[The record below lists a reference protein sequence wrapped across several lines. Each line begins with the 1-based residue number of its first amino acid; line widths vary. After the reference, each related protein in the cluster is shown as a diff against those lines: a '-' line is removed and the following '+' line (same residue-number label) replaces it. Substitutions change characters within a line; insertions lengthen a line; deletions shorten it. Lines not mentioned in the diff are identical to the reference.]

1 MRSIK
6 VGLLGY
12 GNIGRGVW
20 DILQTNN
27 ATITQNCGYEIEL
40 SKILV
45 QSHRDRGIAQE
56 LFTTDAYEILN
67 NDEIEVV
74 IELIGGLSPAKDYIL
89 RALNNKKHVITANKA
104 VIATYGDELLKAAK
118 EKGVYLY
125 YEGSVA
131 GGIPILDSIRE
142 SLAANKIQEIMGI
155 INGTTNYILT
165 KMTLEGSDF
174 KTALAEAQAKGYAE
188 ADPTSDVEGF
198 DASYKLSILS
208 SLAFNTSLPVES
220 IYREGISKITP
231 IDIEYARELGF
242 VIKLL
247 AIGKQR
253 ADSIELRVHP
263 TLIPAYHP
271 LAAVNDVYNG
281 IFINGNAVGN
291 LMYYGKGAGS
301 LPTGSAVVGDLIAIL
316 KKMSCRYAAPSLAAG
331 SQKNLQSMEA
341 TESEYYIR
349 VMVKDI
355 PGVLGKIATLFG
367 NSSVSL
373 STVIQKGEGET
384 VVSLVFITHKTI
396 ESRIQEAIKE
406 IENIK
411 EVSEIANIIRVE
423 NHYTA

>member
-1 MRSIK
+1 MKSIK
-6 VGLLGY
+6 VGLLGF

-27 ATITQNCGYEIEL
+27 TTITQNCGYKIEL

-45 QSHRDRGIAQE
+45 QSHRDRGIDKD
-56 LFTTDAYEILN
+56 LFTTDAYDILDN
-67 NDEIEVV
+67 EEIEIV

-89 RALNNKKHVITANKA
+89 RAINNKKHVVTANKA
-104 VIATYGDELLKAAK
+104 VIATYGDELLGAANK
-118 EKGVYLY
+118 NGVYLY

-142 SLAANKIQEIMGI
+142 SLAANQIQEIMGI

-165 KMTLEGSDF
+165 KMALEGSDF
-174 KTALAEAQAKGYAE
+174 KSALAEAQAKGYAE
-188 ADPTSDVEGF
+188 ADPTSDVEGY

-208 SLAFNTSLPVES
+208 ALAFNTNLPVEN

-231 IDIEYARELGF
+231 IDIEYAKELGF

-247 AIGKQR
+247 AIGKQGEN
-253 ADSIELRVHP
+253 SIELRVHP

-281 IFINGNAVGN
+281 IFIKGNAVGN

-301 LPTGSAVVGDLIAIL
+301 LPTGSAVVADLISIL
-316 KKMSCRYAAPSLAAG
+316 KKMSCKYSAPTAISDA
-331 SQKNLQSMEA
+331 QKNLQSMTA

-367 NSSVSL
+367 NSAVSL
-373 STVIQKGEGET
+373 STVIQKGEGEP
-384 VVSLVFITHKTI
+384 VVSLVFITHQTI
-396 ESRIQEAIKE
+396 ESRVQEAIEK
-406 IENIK
+406 IK
-411 EVSEIANIIRVE
+411 SLDEVSEIANLIRVE
-423 NHYTA
+423 NHYKA